1 MNLPPFAFGSS
12 SEKSKM
18 FSLGGSDLR
27 SVLNRFRCNTGVDG
41 SNGEGV
47 FVNGSGCLFTFENG
61 CNGEL
66 VFVNGGDGK
75 FDLGGGGGN
84 GQVGG
89 LDTESQT
96 VSNVVGGLDDAVGI
110 NI

>member
-1 MNLPPFAFGSS
+1 MC
-12 SEKSKM
+12 
-18 FSLGGSDLR
+18 SLGLSDLR
-27 SVLNRFRCNTGVDG
+27 SILNRGRCNTIVNG
-41 SNGEGV
+41 SNGESV
-47 FVNGSGCLFTFENG
+47 FVNGSFTLENG

-96 VSNVVGGLDDAVGI
+96 VSNVVGGLDNTVGI

>member
-1 MNLPPFAFGSS
+1 
-12 SEKSKM
+12 M
-18 FSLGGSDLR
+18 FSLGLGDLR
-27 SVLNRFRCNTGVDG
+27 SILNRGRCNTIVNG
-41 SNGEGV
+41 SNGELV
-47 FVNGSGCLFTFENG
+47 YVNGSWFLNTFENG